1 MGSGTNMSNTY
12 RKNKN
17 YGEKETLV
25 RDSSDEYK
33 GNRNYRKGE
42 KDYIISSLQSDL
54 IKTRKAGKESLRN
67 AGFKVRTRMTHAKT
81 GTANGR
87 QIGAFPLKK
96 LWGYGEFDTIKVSN
110 SCDCH
115 LF

>member
-1 MGSGTNMSNTY
+1 MSNTY

-33 GNRNYRKGE
+33 GNRNYRKNE

-67 AGFKVRTRMTHAKT
+67 AGFKVRTRMNHAKI
-81 GTANGR
+81 GSARGK
-87 QIGAFPLKK
+87 QIVSFPLKE
-96 LWGYGEFDTIKVSN
+96 LWGYGEYDTIKVSN
-110 SCDCH
+110 PCDCH

>member
-1 MGSGTNMSNTY
+1 MSNTY

-33 GNRNYRKGE
+33 WNRNYRKNE

-54 IKTRKAGKESLRN
+54 INTRNAGKESLRN

-81 GTANGR
+81 GTANQPAASPTSSWNTHR
-87 QIGAFPLKK
+87 VACQDRTA
-96 LWGYGEFDTIKVSN
+96 SN
-110 SCDCH
+110 MWCMRTA
-115 LF
+115 

>member
-1 MGSGTNMSNTY
+1 MSNTY
-12 RKNKN
+12 RKNKD

-25 RDSSDEYK
+25 RDSSLEYK
-33 GNRNYRKGE
+33 NNRNYRKNE

-54 IKTRKAGKESLRN
+54 INTRNAGKESLRN
-67 AGFKVRTRMTHAKT
+67 AGFKVRTRMTSNPK
-81 GTANGR
+81 
-87 QIGAFPLKK
+87 IGASFARVRGGSFPLKE

-110 SCDCH
+110 PCDCH